1 VLTILVY
8 VIVVGLVGAGLF
20 LLASVVFGRA
30 EDLPAMPEHT
40 TATVLPVA
48 DITAADVATLRFQQV
63 IRGYKT
69 SEVDWALE
77 RLAAEIE
84 SLRAQLRAARAL
96 PVLSANGGLAVEP
109 WHASEADS

>member
-1 VLTILVY
+1 MLTMLLY
-8 VIVVGLVGAGLF
+8 VIVVGLVGTALF
-20 LLASVVFGRA
+20 LLASVVFGRS
-30 EDLPAMPEHT
+30 EDLPPLAEHT

-48 DITAADVATLRFQQV
+48 DITAADVEALRFQQV

-84 SLRAQLRAARAL
+84 SLREQLRLAQLPSAGQAA
-96 PVLSANGGLAVEP
+96 GP
-109 WHASEADS
+109 WHPGGTEA